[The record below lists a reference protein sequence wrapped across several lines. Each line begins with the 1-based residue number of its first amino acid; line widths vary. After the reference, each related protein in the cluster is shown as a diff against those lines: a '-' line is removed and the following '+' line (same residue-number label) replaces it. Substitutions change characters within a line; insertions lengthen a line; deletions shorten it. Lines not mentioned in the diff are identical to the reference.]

1 MPAPEFWLLG
11 GTGVWA
17 RAGSATA
24 ANIENAAGGGELVPD
39 LLLDLGCQPW
49 PTDRFA

>member
-1 MPAPEFWLLG
+1 LHG
-11 GTGVWA
+11 A
-17 RAGSATA
+17 RTYANQAG
-24 ANIENAAGGGELVPD
+24 NLENAARGGELVPD